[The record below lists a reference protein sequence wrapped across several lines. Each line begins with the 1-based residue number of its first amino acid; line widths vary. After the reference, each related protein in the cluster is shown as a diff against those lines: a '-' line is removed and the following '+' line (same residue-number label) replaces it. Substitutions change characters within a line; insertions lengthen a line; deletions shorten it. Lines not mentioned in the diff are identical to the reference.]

1 MSASSTPSR
10 AAPRDLRVGEVVFPV
25 AVAALAI
32 FTLVRAGSITVPISA
47 GAMGPRVL
55 PYLVGGAMLLAA
67 VVALVGV
74 LRGHGGAAEQGEDID
89 PDAHTDW
96 GTVVKLVL
104 LVGLH
109 IVLIVP
115 LGWPIAAAVLFTG
128 AAWTFGAKPRL
139 RAALIGTAIAFVLQI
154 AFAGGLGVSLPP
166 GPFLEGVP
174 FLHG

>member
-1 MSASSTPSR
+1 MSTAPTR
-10 AAPRDLRVGEVVFPV
+10 VAPRDLPVGEIVFPV
-25 AVAALAI
+25 AVIALAA
-32 FTLVRAGSITVPISA
+32 FALVRAGSITVPIA
-47 GAMGPRVL
+47 TGAMGPRVL

-67 VVALVGV
+67 LAALVGV
-74 LRGHGGAAEQGEDID
+74 LRGHLGDAEQGEDVD
-89 PDAHTDW
+89 PEAHTDW
-96 GTVVKLVL
+96 GVVVRLVL

-109 IVLIVP
+109 ILLITP

-139 RAALIGTAIAFVLQI
+139 RAAVIGTALAFVLQV

-166 GPFLEGVP
+166 GPLLEGVP

>member
-1 MSASSTPSR
+1 MSTPTDTR
-10 AAPRDLRVGEVVFPV
+10 AAPRDLPVGEIVFPV
-25 AVAALAI
+25 AVVALAV
-32 FTLVRAGSITVPISA
+32 FALVRAGSITVPISA

-55 PYLVGGAMLLAA
+55 PYLVGGAMLLAGAA
-67 VVALVGV
+67 VVVGV
-74 LRGHGGAAEQGEDID
+74 LRGHGGAAEQGEDVD

-96 GTVVKLVL
+96 PTVLTLIL

-109 IVLIVP
+109 IVLITPV
-115 LGWPIAAAVLFTG
+115 GWPIAAAVLFTG

-139 RAALIGTAIAFVLQI
+139 RAAVIGTALAFVLQL

-166 GPFLEGVP
+166 GPLLEGVP